1 MPEAG
6 CELRGDNARIRLMT
20 MRDVSALPAISVVTP
35 SLNQGRF
42 LADALESVAHQ
53 KYPLVEHIIVEGGS
67 TDESPTVLD
76 SYCHYRHLR
85 VIEVIPPQGQSH
97 AVNVGFRAASGGI
110 IGWLNAD
117 DRYCENA
124 FRTVVAALDRE
135 GFDLVYGDW
144 QAINEAG
151 EVIGTHKVQ
160 PLDLTEMLNGV
171 NNTIAQPTVF
181 FRRSLLDR
189 IGYLDETL
197 HYVMD
202 YDFWLR
208 AARVASMGYIEKTV
222 AQFRLHPDSKTVRQT
237 HLFFREARRVARA
250 HGGPFLSTA
259 LRQHYVY
266 LHPLRDW
273 LRARTER

>member
-1 MPEAG
+1 
-6 CELRGDNARIRLMT
+6 LRGDDALVRLMT
-20 MRDVSALPAISVVTP
+20 MRDVPTPPAISVVTP

-42 LADALESVAHQ
+42 LADSLDSVAHQ
-53 KYPLVEHIIVEGGS
+53 DYPFVEHIVVEGGS
-67 TDESPTVLD
+67 TDESATVLKR
-76 SYCHYRHLR
+76 YGQYPHLR
-85 VIEVIPPQGQSH
+85 VIEAIPPQGQSH
-97 AVNVGFRAASGGI
+97 AVNVGFREASGAI
-110 IGWLNAD
+110 LAWLNAD
-117 DRYCENA
+117 DRYCENV
-124 FRTVVAALDRE
+124 FRIVVAALDRE

-151 EVIGTHKVQ
+151 EVIETHKA
-160 PLDLTEMLNGV
+160 PPFDLGEMLNGF

-208 AARVASMGYIEKTV
+208 AARVASLGYIGEIL
-222 AQFRLHPDSKTVRQT
+222 AQFRLHPDSKSVSQT
-237 HLFFREARRVARA
+237 QLFFPEARRVARA

-259 LRQHYVY
+259 LRQHYLY
-266 LHPLRDW
+266 LHPLRNW